1 MKNCKYIPTL
11 VIFCGLL
18 LVSAAPTPNTIDPEI
33 SQFVDLFVKKWN
45 QHDPKEL
52 NELWAENG
60 DLMNP
65 SGEWEKGKANVLKI
79 LGREHLGQLRKSQ
92 MKQEITNVLVLSPTL
107 VWVDAKV
114 SLTVPG
120 VQTSIDHHIVY
131 LLEKQNNQW
140 RILAVRPYQFFELH
154 LGLFESPHAF
164 QPNAQETADKSFAYT
179 SPSVETSRVERLSR

>member
-1 MKNCKYIPTL
+1 MKSSKYIL
-11 VIFCGLL
+11 MLLILSGLL
-18 LVSAAPTPNTIDPEI
+18 LVSATPNTPSTESEV

-65 SGEWEKGKANVLKI
+65 AGEWEKGKAHVLKI
-79 LGREHLGQLRKSQ
+79 LLREHRGVLRESQ
-92 MKQEITNVLVLSPTL
+92 MKQEITNILVLSPTIA
-107 VWVDAKV
+107 WVEAKV
-114 SLTVPG
+114 SLNVPG
-120 VQTSIDHHIVY
+120 VPPSGLDHHIIY

-140 RILAVRPYQFFELH
+140 RIRAVRPYQFLELH

-164 QPNAQETADKSFAYT
+164 QNKQQAD
-179 SPSVETSRVERLSR
+179 